1 MLVHKV
7 WRSHV
12 TTAEITAGLISPLEA
27 YGNEAADK
35 LAARG
40 ALRNTLSMEYVAATR
55 HTDSRVRLV
64 RTKLIEINLLHVQNR
79 TKTVRIKAEAPERR
93 AKFDP
98 VEAMCQLNRI
108 GHEFSRVQV
117 GKGRFTFKCRL
128 CFLRGDRTFLKQL
141 LGKPCYAAPCSAL
154 HPPVPAPN
162 PAPDEPQSFFIGDT
176 PSSEDDPFGCGGD
189 CDQDHQDMPN
199 QELQSSFTRPM
210 NHEGMSLDLPPGHVM
225 EEAKSGDA
233 TMEDAKPDEDPF
245 GWGGDL
251 DQDHQDMLD
260 QKLPSS
266 TDGPMDP
273 AETYS
278 NLLPDHEMKDSKTS
292 GCATRTPDV
301 LCDAVEQAGEA
312 EGHAAAEPCAAE
324 QARDLIF
331 DDGAAAAYD
340 SIADTVLEL
349 GAERPQMISDTMDV
363 AVEMDAQTDF
373 ALVPVSTSPEP
384 MAQTS
389 HSRGKSRS
397 PRRHVGE
404 ESFGLTSVHLF
415 APIRFP

>member
-1 MLVHKV
+1 
-7 WRSHV
+7 
-12 TTAEITAGLISPLEA
+12 
-27 YGNEAADK
+27 
-35 LAARG
+35 
-40 ALRNTLSMEYVAATR
+40 
-55 HTDSRVRLV
+55 
-64 RTKLIEINLLHVQNR
+64 
-79 TKTVRIKAEAPERR
+79 
-93 AKFDP
+93 
-98 VEAMCQLNRI
+98 
-108 GHEFSRVQV
+108 
-117 GKGRFTFKCRL
+117 
-128 CFLRGDRTFLKQL
+128 
-141 LGKPCYAAPCSAL
+141 
-154 HPPVPAPN
+154 
-162 PAPDEPQSFFIGDT
+162 
-176 PSSEDDPFGCGGD
+176 
-189 CDQDHQDMPN
+189 
-199 QELQSSFTRPM
+199 
-210 NHEGMSLDLPPGHVM
+210 M

-251 DQDHQDMLD
+251 DQDHQDMLNP
-260 QKLPSS
+260 KLPSS

-373 ALVPVSTSPEP
+373 ALVPVS
-384 MAQTS
+384 S
-389 HSRGKSRS
+389 HLNRWHRLVA
-397 PRRHVGE
+397 HVGNQGLLGVTWE
-404 ESFGLTSVHLF
+404 RNPSASRQSTFSHQFGFRDSTLWCWRCGGWSAGSRRTSRLKGPCG
-415 APIRFP
+415 APTKNGADVVYRVIWWFPS